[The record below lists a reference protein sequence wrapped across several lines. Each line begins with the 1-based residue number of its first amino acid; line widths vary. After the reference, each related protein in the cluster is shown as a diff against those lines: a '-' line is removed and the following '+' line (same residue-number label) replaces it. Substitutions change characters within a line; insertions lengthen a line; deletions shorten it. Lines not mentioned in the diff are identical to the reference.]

1 MATKST
7 TFSESNI
14 NVENNTSSLTINIY
28 FKSDYYETFFRSA
41 TLYCT
46 CNGVTKDK
54 TVSLQ
59 KGGSVN
65 TSFLFSDILHNED
78 GTKTVSWEWNCDTGT
93 TGLGNISDSGTKAL
107 TTIPRNPLLELKVN
121 GIFKKGKV
129 RIKRDGAWKNS
140 KKIFIKVNGVWK
152 ESALKG

>member
-14 NVENNTSSLTINIY
+14 SVENNTSSLTIHIY
-28 FKSDYYETFFRSA
+28 FKSDYYETWFSSA

-46 CNGVTKDK
+46 CNGVTNSK

-59 KGGSVN
+59 KGGSVSA
-65 TSFLFSDILHNED
+65 SFQFSNILHDED
-78 GTKTVSWEWNCDTGT
+78 GRKTVSWEWNCDTGT
-93 TGLGNISDSGTKAL
+93 QGLGNISDSGTKVL
-107 TTIPRNPLLELKVN
+107 TTIARNPLVKLKTSSGYVN
-121 GIFKKGKV
+121 GKV
-129 RIKRDGAWKNS
+129 RVKVSGAWKNA
-140 KKIFIKVNGVWK
+140 KKVYVKVNGAWK